1 VTQRGLSVR
10 QTEELVRRLLA
21 AQQREA
27 DEDNA
32 ETAPPDPLTRQLEDA
47 FRSALGTKV
56 ALTRGRRGGR
66 LVISFYSDEELQ
78 TIYERIVGNE

>member
-1 VTQRGLSVR
+1 LNVR

-21 AQQREA
+21 AQQNEA
-27 DEDNA
+27 AGDAEDA
-32 ETAPPDPLTRQLEDA
+32 APPDPLTRQLEDA
-47 FRSALGTKV
+47 FRGALGTKV